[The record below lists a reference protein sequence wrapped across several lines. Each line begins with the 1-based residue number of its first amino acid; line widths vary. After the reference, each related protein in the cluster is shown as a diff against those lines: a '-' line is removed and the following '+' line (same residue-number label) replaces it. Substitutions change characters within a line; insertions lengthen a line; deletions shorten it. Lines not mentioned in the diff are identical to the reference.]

1 MKSLL
6 LIGNA
11 KRLSD
16 TFVSV
21 DALIKRKSADIV
33 ESVYEVL
40 EYVLNLFD

>member
-1 MKSLL
+1 ML
-6 LIGNA
+6 LIGNV

-21 DALIKRKSADIV
+21 DALIECKSADTV
-33 ESVYEVL
+33 ESVYEEL